1 MQDESKNLA
10 RLIGVRHEAEAALI
24 VAALANHGIRAVA
37 SGAYTSGFRAE
48 APGDVSV
55 FVESADL
62 DRAKE
67 VMAAM
72 HTERDNID
80 WSQVDVG
87 EGE

>member
-1 MQDESKNLA
+1 MNERQNLA
-10 RLIGVRHEAEAALI
+10 VVAAVPTEPEATLI
-24 VAALANHGIRAVA
+24 VGELTQRGIRAVTD
-37 SGAYTSGFRAE
+37 GVYTAGHWAI
-48 APGDVSV
+48 APGVVRVLVNKD
-55 FVESADL
+55 DL